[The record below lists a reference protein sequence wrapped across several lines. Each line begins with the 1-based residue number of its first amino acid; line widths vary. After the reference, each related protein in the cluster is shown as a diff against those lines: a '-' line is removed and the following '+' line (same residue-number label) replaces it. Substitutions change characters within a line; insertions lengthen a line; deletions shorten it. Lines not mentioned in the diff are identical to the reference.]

1 MWYAGVSPGGG
12 RYRIELE
19 LPEEAYP
26 GGGVH
31 IHAWDGRAV
40 GTPTVVDNRIGEGP
54 REEDPL

>member
-1 MWYAGVSPGGG
+1 MWYAGVGPGGG

-19 LPEEAYP
+19 FPEEAYP

-31 IHAWDGRAV
+31 IHAWDGRDV

-54 REEDPL
+54 REKDPL